1 MKPIVFAAAPY
12 FNSAPLIEGLRDR
25 DDVAV
30 IEDVPSAL
38 LDYVRD
44 GRADVG
50 LLPVVD
56 VLEHPELTMV
66 DGLGVCADGR
76 VRSVLLCCHRP
87 LAEVNRV
94 AADPESHT
102 SNMLAQLLLRAQLGS
117 DATVVENGVSQD
129 ADAAVIIGDRAM
141 TAVPGQYATYD
152 LAEIWKDMTGLP
164 FVFAVWAY
172 RRDNPQASELASIA
186 LDACRSGEGVKDE
199 IAAEFSSRLS
209 LPLSLCRDYLAS
221 CVYYRVD
228 NREKRAIQEFARL
241 LGEFELLQCQPLV
254 EEQL

>member
-1 MKPIVFAAAPY
+1 MEPIVFAAAPY
-12 FNSAPLIEGLRDR
+12 FNSAPLTEGLSDR

-38 LDYVRD
+38 LDYIRD

-56 VLEHPELTMV
+56 ILVNPDLTMV
-66 DGLGVCADGR
+66 DGLGVCADGC
-76 VRSVLLCCHRP
+76 VRSVVLCCHRP

-102 SNMLAQLLLRAQLGS
+102 SNMLAQLLLRVHLGS
-117 DATVVENGVSQD
+117 DATVVDDGVTQ
-129 ADAAVIIGDRAM
+129 DAAVIIGDRAM
-141 TAVPGQYATYD
+141 TAAPGQYATYD
-152 LAEIWKDMTGLP
+152 LAETWKDMTGLP

-172 RRDNPQASELASIA
+172 RRDNPRAAELESIA
-186 LDACRSGEGVKDE
+186 IDACRAGESAKHE
-199 IAAEFSSRLS
+199 IAARFSKRLS
-209 LPLSLCRDYLAS
+209 LPLSLCDDYLAS
-221 CVYYRVD
+221 CVYYQVGD
-228 NREKRAIQEFARL
+228 REKRAIHEFARL
-241 LGEFELLQCQPLV
+241 LGESELLQCQPLV